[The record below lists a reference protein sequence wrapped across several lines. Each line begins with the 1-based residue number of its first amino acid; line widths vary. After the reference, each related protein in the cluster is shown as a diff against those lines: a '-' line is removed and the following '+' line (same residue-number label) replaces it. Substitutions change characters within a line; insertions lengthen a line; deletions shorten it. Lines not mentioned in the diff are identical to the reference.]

1 MLFFVY
7 RIDRP
12 GVAALRQTT
21 RPAHLDWAATLGS
34 RVVYAGPTLSD
45 DGVTMIGSLWILKAA
60 DIKDATRIMDAD
72 PYQLVDLFQSR
83 EIHPFMQ
90 VIPPPGVPAVNPDT

>member
-12 GVAALRQTT
+12 GITELRMRT
-21 RPAHLDWAATLGS
+21 RPAHLDWTATLGS

-45 DGVTMIGSLWILKAA
+45 DGQTMIGSLWILEAA
-60 DIKDATRIMDAD
+60 DLGDAARTMDAD
-72 PYQLVDLFQSR
+72 PYQQVDLFQSR
-83 EIHPFMQ
+83 EIRPFMQ
-90 VIPPPGVPAVNPDT
+90 VIPARPA

>member
-12 GVAALRQTT
+12 GVAELRART
-21 RPAHLDWAATLGS
+21 RPAHLDWAATLGK
-34 RVVYAGPTLSD
+34 RVVYAGPTLAD
-45 DGVTMIGSLWILKAA
+45 DGKTMIGSLWILEAVDRA
-60 DIKDATRIMDAD
+60 DAERTMDAD
-72 PYQLVDLFQSR
+72 PYQTVDLFRSR

-90 VIPPPGVPAVNPDT
+90 VIP

>member
-7 RIDRP
+7 RIDKP
-12 GVAALRQTT
+12 GVSELRQRT
-21 RPAHLDWAATLGS
+21 RPAHLEWTATLGS

-45 DGVTMIGSLWILKAA
+45 DGKTMIGSLWILEAA
-60 DIKDATRIMDAD
+60 DLVDAARTMDED
-72 PYQLVDLFQSR
+72 PYQKVDLFQSR

-90 VIPPPGVPAVNPDT
+90 VIPAN